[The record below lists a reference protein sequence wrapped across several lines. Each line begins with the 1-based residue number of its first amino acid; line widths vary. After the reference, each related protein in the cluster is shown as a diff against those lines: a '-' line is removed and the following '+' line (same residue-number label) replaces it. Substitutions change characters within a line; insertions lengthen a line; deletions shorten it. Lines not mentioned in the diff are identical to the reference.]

1 MKKRTSKR
9 PLLAVLFLTA
19 VAVGGMR
26 WYAQAVTAQRPT
38 VTAVTLC
45 KTDVKET
52 VICTGTVSVAE
63 GIPVYA
69 QTACVA
75 GTVAVSVGDSV
86 KKGDVLLTVD
96 RTATLGLA
104 LSAATTVD
112 TSLLSSVPQTVTAPA
127 DGVVSAVSASEG
139 ELLDPT
145 TPCVVLSD
153 KQAVEI
159 AVTIREKSLPKIKT
173 GQEVT
178 VSGVAFAKSGY
189 RGTVTS
195 IASSARSRVSGSG
208 GETVVD
214 AVVSLYEGEADE
226 SLLVGLTAKAA
237 VTVAVHEGVLLVP
250 YECITQDEDG
260 RAAVYCVDGDTVV
273 RKTVTVGREYADG
286 AAVSGGLCEGDRVA
300 TDPSALDTASVWRV
314 AEGS

>member
-1 MKKRTSKR
+1 MRKRTSNR
-9 PLLAVLFLTA
+9 ALAAVLFLTA
-19 VAVGGMR
+19 VAIGGIR
-26 WYAQAVTAQRPT
+26 FYAHTAAQRPT
-38 VTAVTLC
+38 VTAVTLH

-52 VICTGTVSVAE
+52 VVCTGTVSVAE
-63 GIPVYA
+63 GLPVYA
-69 QTACVA
+69 KTPCVA
-75 GTVAVSVGDSV
+75 GTVAVSTGDVV

-104 LSAATTVD
+104 LSTTAAVD

-139 ELLDPT
+139 ELIDPT

-159 AVTIREKSLPKIKT
+159 AVTIREKALPKIKT

-178 VSGVAFAKSGY
+178 VSGVAFAKKGY

-195 IASSARSRVSGSG
+195 IASSARSRVNGSG

-250 YECITQDEDG
+250 YACMTQDEEG
-260 RAAVYCVDGDTVV
+260 HAAVYCIDGDTVV
-273 RKTVTVGREYADG
+273 RKSVTIGEEYADG
-286 AAVSGGLCEGDRVA
+286 AAVSGGLHEGDRVA
-300 TDPSALDTASVWRV
+300 TDPTALEAASVWHV
-314 AEGS
+314 AEGTP